1 MKVEGADSL
10 YSAVYVIDKISYL
23 MHYSVRMPSRKSP
36 QIGVSLNER
45 LLKRFLLSTD
55 SFIVFYL
62 SVNEQLQKTI
72 RKERF
77 KYCCILH
84 ECVASD

>member
-1 MKVEGADSL
+1 MKIPF
-10 YSAVYVIDKISYL
+10 YMMCKK
-23 MHYSVRMPSRKSP
+23 SV
-36 QIGVSLNER
+36 QLNER
-45 LLKRFLLSTD
+45 LLKRFSFSTD

-72 RKERF
+72 RKERC

-84 ECVASD
+84 ECIANG